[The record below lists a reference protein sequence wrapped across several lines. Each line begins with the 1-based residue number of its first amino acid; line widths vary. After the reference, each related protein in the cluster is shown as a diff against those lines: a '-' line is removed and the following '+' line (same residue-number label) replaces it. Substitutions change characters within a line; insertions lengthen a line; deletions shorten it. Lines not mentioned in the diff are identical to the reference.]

1 MIKHLPG
8 KSSWLHE
15 LAEKMMAVISGI
27 SQKKKLILPCMV
39 SLLLCG
45 VAFAQSRK
53 NPADFAS
60 ELGAAAFDALE
71 NHAGAMMVMD
81 PVSGRIVKRLS
92 RGMDVQ
98 FETSPFALA
107 QIVTAYAALD
117 NRIINEKTMLPCS
130 VVEGV
135 ERKTSVVDALAN
147 SCPLFFEEL
156 GRRLTVAQFIRAAAQ
171 IGFTYHSIENPTT
184 EAVIVRPIH
193 TTIAVPEN
201 QEQMNA
207 LASSGR
213 GMMARDLHFSQLV
226 LTLATGQS
234 PAERLSTTIMVKTR
248 MSVPVNTLLN
258 RPAVAL
264 IRQGMQKSVDDGE
277 ARAAASIDARVA
289 ARISSGEIHG
299 ERQALCISYAP
310 ANAPEIALVV
320 FLKDATGREAAAVT
334 GKLYEKWFSLKR

>member
-1 MIKHLPG
+1 
-8 KSSWLHE
+8 
-15 LAEKMMAVISGI
+15 MMAVISDI
-27 SQKKKLILPCMV
+27 SQKKKLILPCIV

-45 VAFAQSRK
+45 LAFAQSRK
-53 NPADFAS
+53 NPADAAS

-71 NHAGAMMVMD
+71 NHAGAVMVMD
-81 PVSGRIVKRLS
+81 TVSGRIVKRIS

-117 NRIINEKTMLPCS
+117 HRIINEKTLLPCNAVDGAAGKVS
-130 VVEGV
+130 VVE
-135 ERKTSVVDALAN
+135 ALAS

-156 GRRLTVAQFIRAAAQ
+156 GRRLTAAQFIRAAAQ
-171 IGFTYHSIENPTT
+171 IGFTYHSIENPATD
-184 EAVIVRPIH
+184 AVTVRPIY

-201 QEQMNA
+201 QEQINA
-207 LASSGR
+207 LTSVGR
-213 GMMARDLHFSQLV
+213 GMLARDLHFSQLV

-234 PAERLSTTIMVKTR
+234 PAERLSTTITVKTGTA
-248 MSVPVNTLLN
+248 VPVRASLN
-258 RPAVAL
+258 RAAVAV

-277 ARAAASIDARVA
+277 AKAAASIDARVA